1 MKLFID
7 TALIDQIREANA
19 WGIVDGVT
27 TNPTHV
33 SKTGRPA
40 RDVYEEI
47 CRTVDG
53 PVSLEVVGLE
63 ADQMVTEARE
73 LANIADNAVIKVPIT
88 CEGLKAVKRLTA
100 EGIKTN
106 VTVVFSPLQA
116 MLAAKCGAT
125 YVSPFVGRLDA
136 VGQVGM
142 DVVTQMRTIFD
153 NYDFDAQILVAAVRH
168 PIHVLEAALVGA
180 DVCTM
185 SFDVMKQLYEHPLT
199 DVAIDLFLKDWE
211 RVPQD
216 NAGKAPG

>member
-7 TALIDQIREANA
+7 TALIDQIREANG

-40 RDVYEEI
+40 REVYEEI
-47 CRTVDG
+47 CRTVAG
-53 PVSLEVVGLE
+53 PVSLEAVGLE
-63 ADQMVTEARE
+63 ADQIVAEGRE
-73 LANIADNAVIKVPIT
+73 LARIAENVVIKVPVT
-88 CEGLKAVKRLTA
+88 RDGLKAVRQLNA

-116 MLAAKCGAT
+116 LLAAKCGAT

-136 VGQVGM
+136 VGHTGM
-142 DVVTQMRTIFD
+142 DVVRQIKTIYQ
-153 NYDFDAQILVAAVRH
+153 NYGFTTQILVAAVRH
-168 PIHVLEAALVGA
+168 PIHVLESALAGA

-185 SFDVMKQLYEHPLT
+185 FFDVMKQLYEHPLT
-199 DVAIDLFLKDWE
+199 DVGIEMFLEDWKK
-211 RVPQD
+211 VP
-216 NAGKAPG
+216 KETK

>member
-53 PVSLEVVGLE
+53 PVSLEVLGLE
-63 ADQMVTEARE
+63 ADQMVSEARE
-73 LANIADNAVIKVPIT
+73 LAKIADNAVIKVPIT
-88 CEGLKAVKRLTA
+88 REGLKAVKRLTA

-106 VTVVFSPLQA
+106 VTVGFSPLQA
-116 MLAAKCGAT
+116 LLAAKCGAT
-125 YVSPFVGRLDA
+125 YFSPFVELRLLHADHRLRRPSPDPRAGSGPGGGGR
-136 VGQVGM
+136 VH
-142 DVVTQMRTIFD
+142 DVLRRD
-153 NYDFDAQILVAAVRH
+153 
-168 PIHVLEAALVGA
+168 EAALRAPTHRHRDRPVPEGLGEG
-180 DVCTM
+180 
-185 SFDVMKQLYEHPLT
+185 SSGQRGERPRLT
-199 DVAIDLFLKDWE
+199 GQ
-211 RVPQD
+211 P
-216 NAGKAPG
+216 PGHRYASAA

>member
-63 ADQMVTEARE
+63 ADQMVAEARE
-73 LANIADNAVIKVPIT
+73 LAKIADNVVIKVPIT

-153 NYDFDAQILVAAVRH
+153 NYGYNTQILVAAVRH

-185 SFDVMKQLYEHPLT
+185 FFDVIKQLYQHPLT
-199 DVAIDLFLKDWE
+199 DIAIDLFLKDWAK
-211 RVPQD
+211 VPQD
-216 NAGKAPG
+216 NAGKGPG